1 MNSMKGDVNLINIII
16 GAIKVIFLLA
26 FLILIH
32 ELGHFIVAKKCKVKV
47 NEFSIGFGK
56 ELWSKQ
62 GKETKYTIRLVPLGG
77 YVNMLGENEQVEEE
91 GSFSNSPIWK
101 RMLIVIAGAAVN
113 ILFGLVVFFILA
125 CIVNQSISAGFI
137 VTGRYIVALGQSFVT
152 LFTGGTEAVSVVGPV
167 GISEMVV
174 QTSGIMEFVYLLA
187 VISISLGITNLL
199 PIPGL
204 DGGKFLF
211 LIIEAIRKKKM
222 KQTTEAIITSL
233 GLLALLAIA
242 FVVTSNDIMSLL

>member
-1 MNSMKGDVNLINIII
+1 MINIII
-16 GAIKVIFLLA
+16 GAIKIIFLLA

-32 ELGHFIVAKKCKVKV
+32 ELGHFLVAKKCKVKV
-47 NEFSIGFGK
+47 KEFSIGFGK

-62 GKETKYTIRLVPLGG
+62 GKETKYTIRLIPLGG
-77 YVNMLGENEQVEEE
+77 YNNLLGEEEQVDEE

-101 RMLIVIAGAAVN
+101 RMAIVVAGAAVN
-113 ILFGLVVFFILA
+113 IIFGLVVFFILA
-125 CIVNQSISAGFI
+125 CIVNKSILAGFI
-137 VTGRYIVALGQSFVT
+137 VTGRYIVLIGESLVS
-152 LFTGGTEAVSVVGPV
+152 LFTGNAGVSSVVGPV

-174 QTSGIMEFVYLLA
+174 QTNGIMEFVYLLA

-222 KQTTEAIITSL
+222 KQTTEAILTGL
-233 GLLALLAIA
+233 GLLALCAVA
-242 FVVTSNDIMSLL
+242 VVVTSNDILSLL

>member
-1 MNSMKGDVNLINIII
+1 MISIII
-16 GAIKVIFLLA
+16 GAIKIIFLLA

-32 ELGHFIVAKKCKVKV
+32 ELGHFLVAKKCKVKV
-47 NEFSIGFGK
+47 KEFSIGFGK

-62 GKETKYTIRLVPLGG
+62 GKETKYTIRLIPLGG
-77 YVNMLGENEQVEEE
+77 YNNLLGEEEQVDEE

-101 RMLIVIAGAAVN
+101 RMAIVVAGAAVN
-113 ILFGLVVFFILA
+113 IIFGLVVFFILA
-125 CIVNQSISAGFI
+125 CIVNKSILAGFI
-137 VTGRYIVALGQSFVT
+137 VTGRYIVLIGESLVS
-152 LFTGGTEAVSVVGPV
+152 LFTGNAGVSSVVGPV

-174 QTSGIMEFVYLLA
+174 QTNGIMEFVYLLA

-233 GLLALLAIA
+233 GLLILLAIA
-242 FVVTSNDIMSLL
+242 FVVTSNDIISLLST